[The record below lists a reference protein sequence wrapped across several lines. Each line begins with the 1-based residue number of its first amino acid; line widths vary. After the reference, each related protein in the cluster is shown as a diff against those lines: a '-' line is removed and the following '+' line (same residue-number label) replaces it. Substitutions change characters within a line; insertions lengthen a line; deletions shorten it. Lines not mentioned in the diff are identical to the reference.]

1 MILLCSHKLK
11 LRLPIPGASAEAF
24 LHACMTEAAKEH
36 GVCWVTTD
44 RQVCRQW
51 QIGKW
56 RVASANPGN
65 PLLAPSPIPFPVC
78 GGSGAGVAQDTS
90 DGLGP

>member
-1 MILLCSHKLK
+1 MILLCNHKLR
-11 LRLPIPGASAEAF
+11 LRLPILGTSGDAA

-51 QIGKW
+51 Q
-56 RVASANPGN
+56 
-65 PLLAPSPIPFPVC
+65 
-78 GGSGAGVAQDTS
+78 
-90 DGLGP
+90 LGE